1 MASQRKAFLHVGLD
15 DGSGDVID
23 GALERH
29 ARALLELGVRRPAS
43 SREEMFRAALEM
55 LRSHR
60 DWGYQRSEVEGA
72 WTSIVRRGRKGKE
85 TLVFSQPL
93 LAGARPEQVALLVDA
108 LAGFEVHVVVTAH
121 APDAWTVPGEPRH
134 DLGAVLEVWG
144 AAVEKPERLHVVVT
158 GSRSADK
165 ATWKAFGKVVGFGTS
180 SLKVDDLPVS
190 AKHRPPHLA
199 LASRVDVLRTLGASW
214 VELLAHSE
222 HHVVGDP
229 ALLVPAVDAVDE
241 SEVVVSVAEHA
252 LNDALTEIERLTRRN
267 ESLQVRVEALEKKR
281 KKLKRKLSSVA

>member
-1 MASQRKAFLHVGLD
+1 MPSKRKAFVHVGLD
-15 DGSGDVID
+15 DGSGDIID

-55 LRSHR
+55 LRTHR

-72 WTSIVRRGRKGKE
+72 WTSIVRRGLKGKD

-93 LAGARPEQVALLVDA
+93 LAAARPEQVALLLDA
-108 LAGFEVHVVVTAH
+108 LTGFEVHVVVTAH
-121 APDAWTVPGEPRH
+121 APDAWTVPGDPRH

-144 AAVEKPERLHVVVT
+144 AAVKKPERLHVVVT
-158 GSRSADK
+158 GSRAADK

-180 SLKVDDLPVS
+180 SLKVDAIPVPV
-190 AKHRPPHLA
+190 KPRPPHLA
-199 LASRVDVLRTLGASW
+199 LASRVDVLRALGASW

-229 ALLVPAVDAVDE
+229 DLLVPAVDAVDAP
-241 SEVVVSVAEHA
+241 EVVVGVAEHA
-252 LNDALTEIERLTRRN
+252 LNDALAEIERLTRRN
-267 ESLQVRVEALEKKR
+267 ESLQARVEALEKKR